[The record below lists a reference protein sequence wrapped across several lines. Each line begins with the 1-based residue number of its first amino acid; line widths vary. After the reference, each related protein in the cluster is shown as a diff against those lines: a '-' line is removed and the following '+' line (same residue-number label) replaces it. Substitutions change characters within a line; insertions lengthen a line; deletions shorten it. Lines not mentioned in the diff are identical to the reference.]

1 MKNMPRPLRGVPGAA
16 LAAIRCNARLAHAV
30 PPCLI
35 DCMLGPCGPLFSI
48 CSVLVGARLTS
59 CRPPDAATRPPRAI
73 DSPCEVPPSRAP
85 CPCRTKQPKLVRA
98 RMGTA
103 AERDGVRRGE
113 GRKAMHGG
121 RRQIENKNESKKKS
135 STNQQRVKQIT
146 TASRSPPRLY
156 PLPSFPPNPA
166 PKRSTSAAQN
176 RRRQNR
182 PSTRDRQPAKTAKK
196 RPSAAARKP

>member
-1 MKNMPRPLRGVPGAA
+1 MKNMPRPSRGVPGAA
-16 LAAIRCNARLAHAV
+16 LASIRCNARLAHAV

-35 DCMLGPCGPLFSI
+35 DCMLGPCGPLFSA

-59 CRPPDAATRPPRAI
+59 SSLPDAATRPPRAI
-73 DSPCEVPPSRAP
+73 DYSGNVPRSRALST
-85 CPCRTKQPKLVRA
+85 CRTKQPKLVRA

-103 AERDGVRRGE
+103 AERDGVRHGE

-121 RRQIENKNESKKKS
+121 RRRVENKSESKKKS
-135 STNQQRVKQIT
+135 STNQRLRQIT
-146 TASRSPPRLY
+146 TASRSPPRSY
-156 PLPSFPPNPA
+156 PLPSFAPNPA
-166 PKRSTSAAQN
+166 PKRSTSAARN

-182 PSTRDRQPAKTAKK
+182 PSTPDRQPAKTAKK